1 MTRELIE
8 LSRAE
13 CLALLAARDFGRVVI
28 SSGASQVPLIRPV
41 HYRFDE
47 PSQSIVF
54 RTLEG
59 SKFHRLGR
67 GASACFEIDG
77 HDPDTES
84 GWSVIVIGTTERITR
99 PGDLAR
105 VARLDA
111 RAWPGGHDSHWMRIH
126 ARAESGR
133 RLAPVAQARRSAGV
147 SCRPRCPA

>member
-41 HYRFDE
+41 NYRFDE

-67 GASACFEIDG
+67 GAGACFEIDG
-77 HDPDTES
+77 HDPDT
-84 GWSVIVIGTTERITR
+84 GWSVIVIGTAERITR
-99 PGDLAR
+99 PGDLDR

-111 RAWPGGHDSHWMRIH
+111 RAWPGGDDSHWMRIH
-126 ARAESGR
+126 ARTVSGR
-133 RLAPVAQARRSAGV
+133 RLAPVAQAR
-147 SCRPRCPA
+147 